1 MESVL
6 QLVSGQT
13 AVLGGLM
20 QDSAQYN
27 RNSIPGAGN
36 PANTG
41 FFSELFGARDDQIRK
56 SELVIFLRSTVITT
70 PSLESD
76 ELKYFKKFLPQQ
88 TSTPTETLPGEPA
101 VTRK

>member
-1 MESVL
+1 
-6 QLVSGQT
+6 VSGQT

-36 PANTG
+36 PAITG
-41 FFSELFGARDDQIRK
+41 FLSEWFGARDDKVSK
-56 SELVIFLRSTVITT
+56 SELVIFLRSTIIAT
-70 PSLESD
+70 PSLDSD
-76 ELKYFKKFLPQQ
+76 ELKFFKKFLPQQ

>member
-1 MESVL
+1 
-6 QLVSGQT
+6 
-13 AVLGGLM
+13 M

-41 FFSELFGARDDQIRK
+41 FLSELFGARDDQVRK
-56 SELVIFLRSTVITT
+56 SELVIFLRSTVITN

-76 ELKYFKKFLPQQ
+76 ELRFFKKFLPQQ
-88 TSTPTETLPGEPA
+88 TQTPTENQPGEA
-101 VTRK
+101 VGARR

>member
-1 MESVL
+1 
-6 QLVSGQT
+6 
-13 AVLGGLM
+13 M

-36 PANTG
+36 AAYTG
-41 FFSELFGARDDQIRK
+41 FMSEWFGVRDDKVSK

-76 ELKYFKKFLPQQ
+76 DLKYFKKFLPQQ
-88 TSTPTETLPGEPA
+88 TQTPTETQPGESVGA
-101 VTRK
+101 RR